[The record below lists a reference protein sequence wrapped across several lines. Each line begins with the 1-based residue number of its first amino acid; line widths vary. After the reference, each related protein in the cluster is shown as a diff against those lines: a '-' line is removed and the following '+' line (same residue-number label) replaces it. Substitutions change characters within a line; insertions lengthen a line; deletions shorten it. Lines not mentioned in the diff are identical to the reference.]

1 MCLLPRGTQGSK
13 GAIPGRS
20 SNITDAIIGADNRST
35 MAKERPPIQ
44 CHSCMNMVAHLYLAE
59 KGGETILVCTDCKAE
74 ID

>member
-1 MCLLPRGTQGSK
+1 MCQLPGGTQGFKS
-13 GAIPGRS
+13 AIPGPS
-20 SNITDAIIGADNRST
+20 SNITAAIIADNRFT

-59 KGGETILVCTDCKAE
+59 KGGETILVCPDCKAE

>member
-1 MCLLPRGTQGSK
+1 MCQLPRGIQGSK
-13 GAIPGRS
+13 GSNPGPS
-20 SNITDAIIGADNRST
+20 SNITDTIIGAYNRFT